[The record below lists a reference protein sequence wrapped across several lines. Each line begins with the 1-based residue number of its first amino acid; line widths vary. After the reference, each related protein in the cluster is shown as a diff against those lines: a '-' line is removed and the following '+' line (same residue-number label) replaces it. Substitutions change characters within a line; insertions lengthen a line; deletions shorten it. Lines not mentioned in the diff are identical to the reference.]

1 MGPTPFWPLR
11 AREAVASDTPA
22 VAATSLNRT
31 GRCGGAIAVSFGLC
45 SLAAGSYS
53 NRSDCESAF
62 VTEIHLVE
70 IHVVRLHVV
79 ELHVVE
85 IDEGDDVAERTVRV
99 IMNGVTGRMGYR
111 QHLVRSI
118 LAIRDD
124 GGVRLPGGDRILVE
138 PILVGRSAEKLGR
151 LAASHGLADYTTN
164 LDEALSDDSATVYFD
179 AQVTSERKKAILKAI
194 GAGKHI
200 YTEKPIAE
208 SVTEG
213 LELVTAAREAGVV
226 NGVVH
231 DKLYLPGLL
240 KLKRL
245 IDYGFFG
252 RILSVRGEFGY
263 WVFEGDVIPGQR
275 PSWNYRSEDG
285 GGMVLDMF
293 CHWNYVL
300 ENLFG
305 KVRAVSAR
313 AVTHIPERWDEQGRK
328 FVATADDA
336 AYGIFELDGGVIAQI
351 NSSWAVRV
359 DRKEL
364 VEFQVDGTHGSAV
377 AGLFGCR
384 IQPRERT
391 PMPVWNPDLPTTE
404 DFRGQWEQIPDNGEF
419 LNGFRAHWEQ
429 FLTDN
434 DAGRPHPYDLAAG
447 VRGLQLVEAGLESS
461 EQGRRIEI
469 EQFAS

>member
-1 MGPTPFWPLR
+1 
-11 AREAVASDTPA
+11 VAQ
-22 VAATSLNRT
+22 RT
-31 GRCGGAIAVSFGLC
+31 I
-45 SLAAGSYS
+45 
-53 NRSDCESAF
+53 
-62 VTEIHLVE
+62 
-70 IHVVRLHVV
+70 
-79 ELHVVE
+79 
-85 IDEGDDVAERTVRV
+85 RV

-111 QHLVRSI
+111 QHLVRSV

-124 GGVRLPGGDRILVE
+124 GGVGLPNGERITVE
-138 PILVGRSAEKLGR
+138 PILVGRNAEKLAA
-151 LAASHGLADYTTN
+151 LAVQHGVTDFTTN
-164 LDEALSDDSATVYFD
+164 LDEALGDESATVYFD
-179 AQVTSERKKAILKAI
+179 AQVTSERKKSILKAI

-208 SVTEG
+208 SVEEG
-213 LELVTAAREAGVV
+213 IELVTAAREAGAL

-245 IDYGFFG
+245 IDSGFFG

-263 WVFEGDVIPGQR
+263 WVFEGDLLPAQR
-275 PSWNYRSEDG
+275 PSWNYRAEDG

-293 CHWNYVL
+293 PHWNYVL

-305 KVRAVSAR
+305 RVQAVNAK

-328 FVATADDA
+328 YAATADDA
-336 AYGIFELDGGVIAQI
+336 AYAIFELKDNVVAQI

-359 DRKEL
+359 DRGEL

-384 IQPRERT
+384 IQPRVRT
-391 PMPVWNPDLPTTE
+391 PMPVWNPDLPTT
-404 DFRGQWEQIPDNGEF
+404 DDYRSQWEQIPDNAEF
-419 LNGFRAHWEQ
+419 TNGFRAQWEQ
-429 FLTDN
+429 FLADV

-447 VRGLQLVEAGLESS
+447 VRGLQLADAGLRSS
-461 EQGRRIEI
+461 TEGRRVAIEW
-469 EQFAS
+469 FTS